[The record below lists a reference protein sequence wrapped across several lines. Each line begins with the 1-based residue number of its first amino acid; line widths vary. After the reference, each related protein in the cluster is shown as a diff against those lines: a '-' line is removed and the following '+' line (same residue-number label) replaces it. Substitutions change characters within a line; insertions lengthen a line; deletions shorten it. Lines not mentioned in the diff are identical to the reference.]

1 MVKSYR
7 HLCCVS
13 KTKDKISSPKLLS
26 YKVKH
31 EDFFPLNWTPQQL
44 QSNPS
49 PLMFTKHQIIS
60 STDKET
66 QTEAIEAIS
75 SNDGSNYTPSVLPSR
90 EDAPL
95 QPITCSLCKHK
106 YHYHYQ
112 TFQI

>member
-31 EDFFPLNWTPQQL
+31 EDFFPLNWTPEQL

-49 PLMFTKHQIIS
+49 PLTFGKHQIIS
-60 STDKET
+60 SADKET
-66 QTEAIEAIS
+66 QTEAIIESIT
-75 SNDGSNYTPSVLPSR
+75 SNDGSNCTPSVLPNDRR
-90 EDAPL
+90 EIPR
-95 QPITCSLCKHK
+95 K
-106 YHYHYQ
+106 
-112 TFQI
+112 